1 MSLWTRFLDWFL
13 GRDIMSI
20 EDLKILERM
29 AVEYLEARFEDVN
42 RKIDADADGMVSV
55 REAWV
60 LMKDSVAWI
69 RAIIKRMMRW
79 ETKRK

>member
-20 EDLKILERM
+20 EDLK
-29 AVEYLEARFEDVN
+29 AVERSAVESLESMFEDVN
-42 RKIDADADGMVSV
+42 TKIDADADGMVSV

-60 LMKDSVAWI
+60 LMKDSVAWV
-69 RAIIKRMMRW
+69 RAIIKGMMR
-79 ETKRK
+79 